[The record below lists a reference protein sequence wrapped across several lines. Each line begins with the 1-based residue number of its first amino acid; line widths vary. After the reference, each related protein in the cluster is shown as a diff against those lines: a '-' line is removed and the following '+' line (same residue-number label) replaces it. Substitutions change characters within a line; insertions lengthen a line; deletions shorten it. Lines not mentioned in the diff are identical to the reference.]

1 MYMNRPRTNCPRR
14 PLEFKLPSFEED
26 KRLAFVDSVCATLMT
41 SRFGDG
47 AMYTLN
53 PRFEGTADEP
63 LNFLDLLAEEPIGWH
78 EAATFLGCTIL
89 GRGFSCGMLQ
99 RRSTGRV
106 LPGQNPA
113 RSKGIALADATLGR
127 NLTPCETPANLGRG
141 SPTLLGRSSS
151 RPPLRPS
158 RALREIS

>member
-1 MYMNRPRTNCPRR
+1 MNRPPRINPSRR

-26 KRLAFVDSVCATLMT
+26 KRLTFVDSVCATLMT

-63 LNFLDLLAEEPIGWH
+63 FNFLDVLEEGPCGWH
-78 EAATFLGCTIL
+78 EVAKFLGRTSL
-89 GRGFSCGMLQ
+89 GRAFSDGTLQ
-99 RRSTGRV
+99 RRSPGRV

>member
-1 MYMNRPRTNCPRR
+1 MNRPQRLATSRR

-63 LNFLDLLAEEPIGWH
+63 FCFLDLLEEDAVGWH
-78 EAATFLGCTIL
+78 EAATFLGRTIL
-89 GRGFSCGMLQ
+89 GRACLDALLQ
-99 RRSTGRV
+99 R
-106 LPGQNPA
+106 PA
-113 RSKGIALADATLGR
+113 RSKGISCAAANLGR
-127 NLTPCETPANLGRG
+127 DPTTLFPANLGRG
-141 SPTLLGRSSS
+141 SPKFSGT
-151 RPPLRPS
+151 
-158 RALREIS
+158 

>member
-1 MYMNRPRTNCPRR
+1 MYMNCQHGVVSSRR

-63 LNFLDLLAEEPIGWH
+63 FDFLDLLEEDGVGWH
-78 EAATFLGCTIL
+78 NVATFLGRTIL
-89 GRGFSCGMLQ
+89 GTCVDASLRK
-99 RRSTGRV
+99 
-106 LPGQNPA
+106 PA
-113 RSKGIALADATLGR
+113 RSKGISCAAANLGR
-127 NLTPCETPANLGRG
+127 DPTTLSPANLGRG
-141 SPTLLGRSSS
+141 SPKFSGTYFLK
-151 RPPLRPS
+151 PS
-158 RALREIS
+158 

>member
-26 KRLAFVDSVCATLMT
+26 KRLTFVDSVCATLMT

-63 LNFLDLLAEEPIGWH
+63 LNFLDLLEEDAIGWH
-78 EAATFLGCTIL
+78 EAATVL
-89 GRGFSCGMLQ
+89 GREYSGEMLQ

-151 RPPLRPS
+151 CPPLRPS